1 MNNTD
6 NGQEDEKTERS
17 FKEAQTVT
25 GENYEDIIALFLN
38 SCHSYTLSLESKSY
52 PMSYT

>member
-17 FKEAQTVT
+17 FREAQTVT

-38 SCHSYTLSLESKSY
+38 SYTLSLESKSY